1 MRTAKT
7 REHELAEREQELF
20 RQNVE
25 KVRALLV
32 SHGAEDLIPMLLSD
46 LGDRLITEL
55 APSPNGGK

>member
-7 REHELAEREQELF
+7 REHELAEREQALF
-20 RQNVE
+20 LENVE
-25 KVRALLV
+25 KVRALLIAR
-32 SHGAEDLIPMLLSD
+32 GAEDLIPMLLSD